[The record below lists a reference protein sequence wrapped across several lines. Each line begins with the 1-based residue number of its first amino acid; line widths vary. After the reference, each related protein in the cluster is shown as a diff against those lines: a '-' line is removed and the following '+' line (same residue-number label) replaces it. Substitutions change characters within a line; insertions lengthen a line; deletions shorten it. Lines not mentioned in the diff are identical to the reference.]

1 MPLKKTDGS
10 CFKLPQP
17 ERKAPQLLLQGS
29 ATGLFTPSDN
39 LDGSL
44 AQQGRARG
52 YACAASRGNVARGT
66 LVVRFGMLPAS

>member
-1 MPLKKTDGS
+1 MPLRKTDGS

-17 ERKAPQLLLQGS
+17 ERKPPQLLQGS

-44 AQQGRARG
+44 AQQEPREVMRVPRL
-52 YACAASRGNVARGT
+52 AASGCGSWQWHACWIWR
-66 LVVRFGMLPAS
+66 S

>member
-1 MPLKKTDGS
+1 MPLRKTDGS

-52 YACAASRGNVARGT
+52 LCVCRVSRQVDVAVARLLDLAAS
-66 LVVRFGMLPAS
+66 